1 MEITNFV
8 TENFL
13 SSFAGTL
20 MAVEL
25 MVFTTKNFPIIK
37 KIPTKLYTVILAVIH
52 IVIVQ
57 IVIGKADITV
67 EFVYILFINSLIVE
81 LILCGG
87 YDTLIDKFKSVTE
100 TLNKAE
106 EDIAEINGVIS
117 NETTTNNADANNT
130 TSENDEEDM
139 FSPIQTYIHY
149 AHVKPHYMAPD
160 FPYHAT
166 HPPYHGNSPH
176 RILRGLHTTSHISS
190 SLSLFYL
197 LPGCTHSLVPFPR
210 RVQTGT
216 TYH

>member
-52 IVIVQ
+52 LVIVQ

-117 NETTTNNADANNT
+117 NETTTNNEDDNNT
-130 TSENDEEDM
+130 TSENAVEGSKE
-139 FSPIQTYIHY
+139 
-149 AHVKPHYMAPD
+149 AK
-160 FPYHAT
+160 
-166 HPPYHGNSPH
+166 G
-176 RILRGLHTTSHISS
+176 
-190 SLSLFYL
+190 
-197 LPGCTHSLVPFPR
+197 
-210 RVQTGT
+210 
-216 TYH
+216 

>member
-25 MVFTTKNFPIIK
+25 IVFTTKNFPIIK
-37 KIPTKLYTVILAVIH
+37 KMPTKLYTFILAVMHLI
-52 IVIVQ
+52 IVQ
-57 IVIGKADITV
+57 VSSGKVDITV

-117 NETTTNNADANNT
+117 NETTTNNEDDNNT
-130 TSENDEEDM
+130 TSENDEED
-139 FSPIQTYIHY
+139 S
-149 AHVKPHYMAPD
+149 KE
-160 FPYHAT
+160 AT
-166 HPPYHGNSPH
+166 SD
-176 RILRGLHTTSHISS
+176 IEK
-190 SLSLFYL
+190 
-197 LPGCTHSLVPFPR
+197 
-210 RVQTGT
+210 
-216 TYH
+216 

>member
-37 KIPTKLYTVILAVIH
+37 KIPTKLYTVILSVIH
-52 IVIVQ
+52 LVIVQ

-117 NETTTNNADANNT
+117 NETTTNNEDDNNT
-130 TSENDEEDM
+130 TSENAVEGSKE
-139 FSPIQTYIHY
+139 
-149 AHVKPHYMAPD
+149 
-160 FPYHAT
+160 AT
-166 HPPYHGNSPH
+166 S
-176 RILRGLHTTSHISS
+176 
-190 SLSLFYL
+190 
-197 LPGCTHSLVPFPR
+197 
-210 RVQTGT
+210 
-216 TYH
+216 